1 MTTISKPVSNTVSP
15 GYGAIP
21 PLTTSQVFTTGAG
34 AAGGP
39 KSFGGSSA
47 GGTITLNGGSHIYTT
62 NNTSLGGGSSGQFLT
77 TGLNGTSWTN
87 PSTQFNNSNGKP
99 IMTVPVGKDEIV
111 LEKDATLTV
120 KGKVVINDRD
130 LEERL
135 NTIEKV
141 LQIPERDVKLEAKHP
156 KLKKLYDE
164 YINALGKYRTFESIK
179 GND

>member
-1 MTTISKPVSNTVSP
+1 
-15 GYGAIP
+15 
-21 PLTTSQVFTTGAG
+21 
-34 AAGGP
+34 
-39 KSFGGSSA
+39 
-47 GGTITLNGGSHIYTT
+47 
-62 NNTSLGGGSSGQFLT
+62 
-77 TGLNGTSWTN
+77 
-87 PSTQFNNSNGKP
+87 
-99 IMTVPVGKDEIV
+99 MTVPVGKDEIV

>member
-1 MTTISKPVSNTVSP
+1 MTTISKNVNSTVSP

-21 PLTTSQVFTTGAG
+21 
-34 AAGGP
+34 
-39 KSFGGSSA
+39 
-47 GGTITLNGGSHIYTT
+47 TITYTT
-62 NNTSLGGGSSGQFLT
+62 NTTAGQFLT
-77 TGLNGTSWTN
+77 SASNGTSWTN

-99 IMTVPVGKDEIV
+99 IMTMPNGTDEIV

-135 NTIEKV
+135 DTIEKV
-141 LQIPERDVKLEAKHP
+141 LQIPERDVKLEKKHP

-164 YINALGKYRTFESIK
+164 YIQALGKYRTFEAIK
-179 GND
+179 GDEDETT